1 MTRIGVICYPD
12 WPIIAAGYGPTDCVA
27 IIDKTR
33 IHSSSLTARNYQVVP
48 GMPVARALALCP
60 MLQLHPIDTAREHEQ
75 FSIIA
80 EHCTILTPFVQILRP
95 GVLQLTGSRLPQQAN
110 DESGFWTLLFAAL
123 ADALKAMEPPV
134 CYPDAVQPYRIGVA
148 DTVYGALVA
157 AHNRP
162 KNSQLHSVAAGET
175 RRFLHAQ
182 AIDMLAL
189 LAVVHNG
196 LPAKGELQQ
205 LIYDC
210 KEVGILTCGALL
222 ALPRT
227 TVIDR
232 FGTIAQPVLDALN
245 AEVAQ
250 TSSAVFVPNQRR
262 FVIEFAAALT
272 DLSAVAFAARRTFD
286 KGLAVL
292 HDTGLACYQAG
303 LGIVTENDER
313 SERSWQAREYFTAAM
328 LQERLRWQLEGWR
341 AGTSGPAPSAGVTQ
355 IIFTIERTVSS
366 RQQPTLLYDA
376 TDNARAALLDT
387 AISRIDGLLGQ
398 GAVTQPYRAAG
409 RHPAQWFRT
418 RPWSRERHITT
429 RSLPVFANQLPSP
442 APATLYFSPRPIEVH
457 AANGTPVVVTGRGII
472 LNVPHMMRFSSQPW
486 ELITAWA
493 GPWLANERWWETEK
507 RRAARFQLVTE
518 SGSAYL
524 VAQSNSRWFAEAL
537 YD

>member
-1 MTRIGVICYPD
+1 MIRIGVIRYPD

-33 IHSSSLTARNYQVVP
+33 IYSSSLAARDYQVIP

-60 MLQLHPIDTAREHEQ
+60 TLQLHPINRAREHEQ
-75 FSIIA
+75 FAVIA
-80 EHCTILTPFVQILRP
+80 EHCTILTPFVQILHP
-95 GVLQLTGSRLPQQAN
+95 GVLQLTGSQLPQQSN
-110 DESGFWTLLFAAL
+110 DDSEFWILLFAAL
-123 ADALKAMEPPV
+123 ADALKAIEPPV
-134 CYPDAVQPYRIGVA
+134 SYPDAVTPYLIGVA

-157 AHNRP
+157 AHKSP

-175 RRFLHAQ
+175 RRFLHTQ

-189 LAVVHNG
+189 LPLVHHG

-210 KEVGILTCGALL
+210 KEVGVFTCGALL

-232 FGTIAQPVLDALN
+232 FGTIAQPVLNALS
-245 AEVAQ
+245 AEVAP
-250 TSSAVFVPNQRR
+250 TSSAVFIPNQRR
-262 FVIEFAAALT
+262 FVIEFATALT

-303 LGIVTENDER
+303 LSIVTENDER
-313 SERSWQAREYFTAAM
+313 SERSWQAREYFTAAL

-341 AGTSGPAPSAGVTQ
+341 AGTNGPAPSAGVTQ
-355 IIFTIERTVSS
+355 IIFIIERTVSS

-376 TDNARAALLDT
+376 TDNARTALLDT
-387 AISRIDGLLGQ
+387 AVSRIDGLLGQ

-409 RHPAQWFRT
+409 RHPAQWFDT
-418 RPWSRERHITT
+418 RPWSRKRHITA
-429 RSLPVFANQLPSP
+429 RPLPVFANQLPSP
-442 APATLYFSPRPIEVH
+442 APATLYPSPRPIEVH

-472 LNVPHMMRFSSQPW
+472 LDAPHMMRFSAQSW
-486 ELITAWA
+486 DVITAWA

-507 RRAARFQLVTE
+507 RRAARFQFVTE
-518 SGSAYL
+518 SGLAYL